1 MSLSWSPLR
10 MVVFDGPGDEA
21 RGLGVRV
28 PLFAD
33 ADHAAQVAQ
42 DLDEALAVVPV
53 DRAQLA
59 AEPRAPGMGV
69 LLAARGAGGEE
80 RAAQRR

>member
-1 MSLSWSPLR
+1 

-21 RGLGVRV
+21 GGFGVRI

-42 DLDEALAVVPV
+42 DLDEKKTRLFF
-53 DRAQLA
+53 
-59 AEPRAPGMGV
+59 
-69 LLAARGAGGEE
+69 
-80 RAAQRR
+80 